1 MYVTVK
7 GWKIL
12 ENCTNTE
19 LPDIMSEQLLDS
31 AHRLPPQDI
40 SGKAPGSPALSPVS
54 FINLF
59 QKLAGAAAAGPPN
72 GLFKVVHIP
81 PGKIKYG
88 DIPSFFP
95 DDQYR

>member
-12 ENCTNTE
+12 ENCQNTE

-31 AHRLPPQDI
+31 AHRLPAEDI
-40 SGKAPGSPALSPVS
+40 SGKAPGSPAMAPVS

-59 QKLAGAAAAGPPN
+59 QKLAAAAAAG
-72 GLFKVVHIP
+72 GLTAC
-81 PGKIKYG
+81 IK
-88 DIPSFFP
+88 
-95 DDQYR
+95 